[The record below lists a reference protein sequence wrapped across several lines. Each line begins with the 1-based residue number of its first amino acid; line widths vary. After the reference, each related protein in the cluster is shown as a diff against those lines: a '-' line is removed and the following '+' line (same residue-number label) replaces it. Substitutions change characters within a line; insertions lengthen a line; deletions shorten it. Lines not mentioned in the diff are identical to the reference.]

1 MEGCF
6 KVVMSLKQ
14 STWFPTLLCLS
25 TKGKGLGSSFP
36 RGCTGAVRCQKLQ
49 LLGWG
54 VAGQGWGLPRQPSPR
69 VPWGLGDDVDTT
81 TRGSWFWGCPE
92 P

>member
-14 STWFPTLLCLS
+14 SSWFPTLLCLS

-36 RGCTGAVRCQKLQ
+36 RGRTGAVRCQKLQ
-49 LLGWG
+49 LVGWEG
-54 VAGQGWGLPRQPSPR
+54 GWT
-69 VPWGLGDDVDTT
+69 GLGAAMTAQPK
-81 TRGSWFWGCPE
+81 GPMGLGG
-92 P
+92 